1 MCFFIKLCPIFLFLL
16 LLSGCASQS
25 RIENFE
31 ITDNSPDNQYS
42 YKNNLK
48 NRGEI
53 SLFVSFSGGGTRASA
68 FSYGVL
74 EALRDTKITTLKGTK
89 SLLSEVD
96 IITSVSGGSFTA
108 AYYGLYGDQI
118 FEDYEEVFLEQNIQ
132 NVLISGILNPLNW
145 LKFIGSG
152 FNRSELAI
160 NYYDKHIFDGK
171 TFADFRADMPFVQ
184 INATDL
190 SAGQPFIFRQEYFN
204 LLCSDLSQFPVSRA
218 VAASSAVPIAFAPIT
233 LKNYHG
239 CHEAKLSGD
248 TIKMH
253 HQDNTRTEQIKG
265 GLLRYIEKDL
275 VDYVHLVDGGVAD
288 NLGVRVL
295 YDTANILSNV
305 PELSD
310 KFYSKP
316 PKYLILLIVNAAVS
330 PEKRMDKNPREPAI
344 LDQLSAA
351 SATQIN
357 RYNIETIQLLK
368 DSLQGWASELSKT
381 ADYEVKPFFIQI
393 DFNGIQDKQ
402 RNRLLN
408 TISTSLALPAEQVDE
423 LRSVARELLNESP
436 EFQRL
441 LTELNSQSNT
451 SQITIE

>member
-1 MCFFIKLCPIFLFLL
+1 MNLLIKWSPVFLFIL

-25 RIENFE
+25 KIDNIEL
-31 ITDNSPDNQYS
+31 TDDSLKLPHS
-42 YKNNLK
+42 FNLTQK
-48 NRGEI
+48 ERGEI
-53 SLFVSFSGGGTRASA
+53 SFFVSFSGGGTRASA

-74 EALRDTKITTLKGTK
+74 EALHDSIFNSANGAK
-89 SLLSEVD
+89 SLLGEVD
-96 IITSVSGGSFTA
+96 VISSVSGGSFTA

-118 FEDYEEVFLEQNIQ
+118 FEDYEEVFLKQNVQ

-145 LKFIGSG
+145 FKFIGSG

-160 NYYDKHIFDGK
+160 NYYDKYIFDGK
-171 TFADFRADMPFVQ
+171 TFADFRSDMPFMQ

-190 SAGQPFIFRQEYFN
+190 SSGQPFIFRQEYFN
-204 LLCSDLSQFPVSRA
+204 FLCSDLSQFPVSRA
-218 VAASSAVPIAFAPIT
+218 VAASSAVPIAFAPIV

-239 CHEAKLSGD
+239 CHKAESAGD
-248 TIKMH
+248 AIKIQD
-253 HQDNTRTEQIKG
+253 QDNTRTEQIKS
-265 GLLRYIEKDL
+265 GLLRYIEKDRI
-275 VDYVHLVDGGVAD
+275 DYVHLVDGGVAD

-295 YDTANILSNV
+295 YDTANIVSNV
-305 PELSD
+305 PELSE
-310 KFYSKP
+310 KLYAKP
-316 PKYLILLIVNAAVS
+316 PKYLVLLMVNAAVS
-330 PEKRMDKNPREPAI
+330 PKNQMDKSPVEPPI
-344 LDQLSAA
+344 LAQLNAA

-368 DSLQGWASELSKT
+368 DSLQVWAAQLSKA
-381 ADYEVKPFFIQI
+381 ADFEVQPFFIQI

-423 LRSVARELLNESP
+423 LRKVARELLNASP

-441 LTELNSQSNT
+441 LTELNTPSGT
-451 SQITIE
+451 TL